1 MTYYSTL
8 AGDLAHAR
16 PKSVSLF
23 TEATLRALRGAGSDN
38 PNDEWWVNTSRLHEA
53 VDHFM
58 KEPVFA
64 GKVAGVQIPAVN
76 AMPVF
81 AVHRLTGPP
90 IVPVYVGC
98 VPQEA
103 NGTAEFICRQGDAE
117 KSRRAVGDLNPAD
130 PTGRWLLDLALGE
143 YEFEARLA
151 PDDVRVRSKRNP
163 ARLPHRRPGEDAM
176 TGRLYVRLECGYSGD
191 VAKGCSPH
199 WWAMCTRSP
208 RAIRRCVRSRCRSGG
223 TRRRHSST
231 CRQGVTSLSQPA
243 SGQIL
248 SEDVEVRDGEDVTV
262 QLELSE
268 SPYRKSHAAIRRR
281 QHRVLGHLPRRG
293 ELPGAE
299 VARVARVHAARSE
312 IR

>member
-38 PNDEWWVNTSRLHEA
+38 PNDQWWVNTSRLHEA

-117 KSRRAVGDLNPAD
+117 KSRRPSATQSGGPNRQVA
-130 PTGRWLLDLALGE
+130 
-143 YEFEARLA
+143 ARPGA
-151 PDDVRVRSKRNP
+151 RRVRVRGQARARRRAGPVKDP
-163 ARLPHRRPGEDAM
+163 ARLPHRRP
-176 TGRLYVRLECGYSGD
+176 
-191 VAKGCSPH
+191 
-199 WWAMCTRSP
+199 
-208 RAIRRCVRSRCRSGG
+208 
-223 TRRRHSST
+223 
-231 CRQGVTSLSQPA
+231 
-243 SGQIL
+243 
-248 SEDVEVRDGEDVTV
+248 
-262 QLELSE
+262 
-268 SPYRKSHAAIRRR
+268 
-281 QHRVLGHLPRRG
+281 
-293 ELPGAE
+293 
-299 VARVARVHAARSE
+299 ARTP
-312 IR
+312 